1 MGVDSLTT
9 AASND
14 LLDESTVVD
23 YLIGRG
29 LVDPCS
35 TASVSRLAG
44 GVSNIVLRVDT
55 PSLGIVVKQALGKLD
70 VADDWFADR
79 GRAQHEAEALRVL
92 ATITPEAVPALL
104 DNDPEAFALSISA
117 APSDWVTWKTRLMA
131 GVADPLVAARL
142 GGLLRTWHDNTAD
155 LCLDTTLDSLEAFRQ
170 LRIQPYF
177 EVSARRSPDL
187 SSGLLDVANQ
197 LCSRRECLVL
207 GDFSPKNVLV
217 GCGGPTDVWVIDHEV
232 AHRGD
237 PAFDVAFMSS
247 HLLLKALHLTEFRE
261 QVSVCLN
268 AFLDAYGDGLGQR
281 DADHTARVLG
291 ALLVARVMGS
301 SPVEYLTRDEK
312 TAVMNAGALLLN
324 RGASSADST
333 EPFAREISWL
343 AY

>member
-9 AASND
+9 AASSD

-29 LVDPCS
+29 LVDPRS
-35 TASVSRLAG
+35 TVSVSRLSG
-44 GVSNIVLRVDT
+44 GVSNIVLRVDG
-55 PSLGIVVKQALGKLD
+55 PALGIVVKQALGKLD

-92 ATITPEAVPALL
+92 ATITREAVPALL
-104 DNDPEAFALSISA
+104 DDDPIAFALSISA

-142 GGLLRTWHDNTAD
+142 GGLLRTWHDKTAD
-155 LCLDTTLDSLEAFRQ
+155 LRLDNTLDSLEAFRQ

-187 SSGLLDVANQ
+187 SSGLLDVANRV
-197 LCSRRECLVL
+197 CSRRECLVL

-217 GCGGPTDVWVIDHEV
+217 GSGGLADVWVIDHEV
-232 AHRGD
+232 AHCGD

-247 HLLLKALHLTEFRE
+247 HLLLKALHLTESRE
-261 QVSVCLN
+261 QVSMCLI

-281 DADHTARVLG
+281 DVDHTARVLG

-301 SPVEYLTRDEK
+301 SPVGYLTKDEE
-312 TAVMNAGALLLN
+312 TAVVKAGALLLN
-324 RGASSADST
+324 RGASLADST
-333 EPFAREISWL
+333 EPFAKEIPWL